1 MKWLI
6 VLLLLSSFAVAQC
19 IEATDGM
26 KVNETVL
33 FCSSTYDVPN
43 GISVVA
49 SNIVLD
55 CGTAVLRGTVEQ
67 SEIGLRLEN
76 VDNVTV
82 RNCNVMTFDQGIF
95 LKNVTNSLVENNAA
109 LKNRIGIRLLD
120 AFENSIRDNNDKSF
134 QLAVSAI
141 NSKYNVVIFGN
152 KNVERGFCDVNAC
165 NEHRDMNPCEPGD
178 FYCSK
183 KCSPQTDADCGPLPV
198 ESPPAE
204 IKEPVKTAEQ
214 IVKAAE
220 IEVKQELEPQKVVE
234 EKKPVE
240 RSLSLT
246 NKLLIYAGLY
256 ILAFIVLQIKR
267 RH

>member
-6 VLLLLSSFAVAQC
+6 VLLLLSSFAVAEC

-26 KVNETVL
+26 IIKESVM

-55 CGTAVLRGTVEQ
+55 CGTAVLRGNIDE

-82 RNCNVMTFDQGIF
+82 KNCNIMTFSQGIF
-95 LKNVTNSLVENNAA
+95 LKNVTHSVIEDNAV

-120 AFENSIRDNNDKSF
+120 SFENLIRDNNDKSF

-141 NSKYNVVIFGN
+141 NSKYNVVMFGN
-152 KNVERGFCDVNAC
+152 KNVERNFCDFNAC
-165 NEHRDMNPCEPGD
+165 NEYRDMNPCEAGD

-183 KCSPQTDADCGPLPV
+183 RCSAQTDADCSPLLSAVP
-198 ESPPAE
+198 E
-204 IKEPVKTAEQ
+204 VKPLVKSAEQ
-214 IVKAAE
+214 IVEQAE
-220 IEVKQELEPQKVVE
+220 KEVKQELP
-234 EKKPVE
+234 EKLAVQKPVE
-240 RSLSLT
+240 KPNLPLFT
-246 NKLLIYAGLY
+246 KAIIFILLYVI
-256 ILAFIVLQIKR
+256 AFIAIQIKR
-267 RH
+267 HY

>member
-6 VLLLLSSFAVAQC
+6 IVLLLCPFAVAQC

-26 KVNETVL
+26 LVKESVM

-55 CGTAVLRGTVEQ
+55 CGTAVLRGNVDE

-82 RNCNVMTFDQGIF
+82 KNCNVMTFSQGIY
-95 LKNVTNSLVENNAA
+95 LKNVTSSVIEDNAV

-120 AFENSIRDNNDKSF
+120 SFENLIRDNNDKSF

-141 NSKYNVVIFGN
+141 NSKYNVVMFGN
-152 KNVERGFCDVNAC
+152 KDVERNFCDFNAC
-165 NEHRDMNPCEPGD
+165 NEYRDMNPCEAGD

-183 KCSPQTDADCGPLPV
+183 RCSAETDGDCSPLPSAIPEV
-198 ESPPAE
+198 KP
-204 IKEPVKTAEQ
+204 PVKSAEQ
-214 IVKAAE
+214 IIEQAE
-220 IEVKQELEPQKVVE
+220 KEVKQELPEKRVEQKKVE
-234 EKKPVE
+234 NPKLP
-240 RSLSLT
+240 LLT
-246 NKLLIYAGLY
+246 KTIIFISLY
-256 ILAFIVLQIKR
+256 IIAFVVIQIKR
-267 RH
+267 HY

>member
-19 IEATDGM
+19 MEATDGM
-26 KVNETVL
+26 VVKESVM

-43 GISVVA
+43 GISVAA

-55 CGTAVLRGTVEQ
+55 CGTAVLRGTVDQ

-82 RNCNVMTFDQGIF
+82 RNCNVMTFNQGIY
-95 LKNVTNSLVENNAA
+95 LKNVTNSLIEKNGF
-109 LKNRIGIRLLD
+109 LKNRIGVRLLD
-120 AFENSIRDNNDKSF
+120 AFENTVRDNNDKSF

-141 NSKYNVVIFGN
+141 NSKFNVVMFGN
-152 KNVERGFCDVNAC
+152 KNVERGFCDFNAC
-165 NEHRDMNPCEPGD
+165 NEHRDMNPCEAGD

-183 KCSPQTDADCGPLPV
+183 KCSPETDADCGILPV
-198 ESPPAE
+198 EVSVV
-204 IKEPVKTAEQ
+204 KEAVKTAEQ
-214 IVKAAE
+214 IVKEAE
-220 IEVKQELEPQKVVE
+220 VEVRQELAPSKVAE

-240 RSLSLT
+240 RALSLK
-246 NKLLIYAGLY
+246 NKLFIYLMLY
-256 ILAFIVLQIKR
+256 FVAFVILRIKR
-267 RH
+267 RC

>member
-6 VLLLLSSFAVAQC
+6 VLLLLSPFAVAQC

-26 KVNETVL
+26 VIKDSVM

-55 CGTAVLRGTVEQ
+55 CGTGILRGTVDE

-82 RNCNVMTFDQGIF
+82 KNCNIMTFNQGIY
-95 LKNVTNSLVENNAA
+95 LKNVTNSVIEDNAV

-120 AFENSIRDNNDKSF
+120 SFENLIRDNNDKSF

-141 NSKYNVVIFGN
+141 NSKYNVVMFGN
-152 KNVERGFCDVNAC
+152 KNVERNFCDFNAC
-165 NEHRDMNPCEPGD
+165 NEYRDMNPCEAGD

-183 KCSPQTDADCGPLPV
+183 RCSPQTDADCAVPV
-198 ESPPAE
+198 PE
-204 IKEPVKTAEQ
+204 IKPPVKSAEQ
-214 IVKAAE
+214 IVKEAE
-220 IEVKQELEPQKVVE
+220 KEVKQEIAPEPVVQ
-234 EKKPVE
+234 KPVE
-240 RSLSLT
+240 KPELPLLT
-246 NKLLIYAGLY
+246 KLI
-256 ILAFIVLQIKR
+256 IFIVLYVFAFVAIQIKR
-267 RH
+267 HY